1 MNTTYEIQIAD
12 LQEQHVALVRG
23 HVSVEQIPAF
33 LGAAYSEVPGV
44 AARQGLALTGAPY
57 GRYRF
62 DADGTLQIE
71 AGFPVSG
78 VVTAEGRVEPGTL
91 PGGTVARTMHVGP
104 YDGVAAAYQAAGSY
118 LTENGFEP
126 AGEAWECYLD
136 EPEVANPRTE
146 VFMPCRPVKP
156 QPAAGARSL

>member
-104 YDGVAAAYQAAGSY
+104 YDGVAAAYDAARSY
-118 LTENGFEP
+118 LTDNGFEP

-146 VFMPCRPVKP
+146 VFLPCRPVKP